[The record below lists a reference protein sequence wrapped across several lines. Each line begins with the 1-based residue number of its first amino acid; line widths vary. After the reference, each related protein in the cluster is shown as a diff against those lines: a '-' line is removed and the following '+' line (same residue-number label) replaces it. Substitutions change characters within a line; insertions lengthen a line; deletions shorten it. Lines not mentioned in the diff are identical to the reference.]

1 MGLGCEGGIGRTKQ
15 RAGTMGSSL
24 MRRGQEH
31 DRRRVRREKK
41 EHIHVLLCDG
51 GSEQRGHGS

>member
-31 DRRRVRREKK
+31 DRREKK

-51 GSEQRGHGS
+51 GSEQKGHGS